1 MKTVAV
7 IGASNDRSKFG
18 NKALRAFRTQGYKVV
33 PINPTEREIEGERAY
48 VSVLDYADEI
58 DEATL
63 YVNPR
68 VGEKVLDDIATKG
81 IGTVWLNPGADAP
94 NVIDRAKALGLH
106 TIRACSII
114 AIGDS
119 PSRY

>member
-7 IGASNDRSKFG
+7 IGASNDRTRFG
-18 NKALRAFRTQGYKVV
+18 NKALRAFRNNGYRVV
-33 PINPTEREIEGERAY
+33 PINPRETEVEGEKAY
-48 VSVLDYADEI
+48 GSVLDYEGDI
-58 DEATL
+58 DEATM

-68 VGEKVLDDIATKG
+68 AGEKILDDVAAKQ
-81 IGTVWLNPGADAP
+81 IGTVWLNPGADGP
-94 NVIDRAKALGLH
+94 NVVARAKALGLNA
-106 TIRACSII
+106 IRACSII

>member
-7 IGASNDRSKFG
+7 IGASSDRSKFG
-18 NKALRAFRTQGYKVV
+18 NKALRAFRTQGYRVI
-33 PINPTEREIEGERAY
+33 PINPIEQEVEGEKAY
-48 VSVLDYADEI
+48 VSVLDYDGDI
-58 DEATL
+58 DEATF

-68 VGEKVLDDIATKG
+68 IGEKVLDDVAAKKIA
-81 IGTVWLNPGADAP
+81 TVWLNPGADGA
-94 NVIDRAKALGLH
+94 NVVARAKALGLNA
-106 TIRACSII
+106 IRACSII